1 MSKIFRVDYSPEALD
16 DVRAIYSYIAFHL
29 KERDTARRQAGKIR
43 SEIRAL
49 KEMPERYAPVDWE
62 PWASMG
68 MRRLPVDRY
77 VVYYLV
83 DQAAQLVSVVRIV
96 YGGRDIEAMLDIGS

>member
-1 MSKIFRVDYSPEALD
+1 
-16 DVRAIYSYIAFHL
+16 
-29 KERDTARRQAGKIR
+29 
-43 SEIRAL
+43 
-49 KEMPERYAPVDWE
+49 MPERYTPVDWE

-96 YGGRDIEAMLDIGS
+96 YGGRDIEAILDIGS